1 MKKSTDYQKLIVS
14 IAVFFFAVHAVF
26 SQIPE
31 ITWEKNFEIRASHY
45 FSDVMELP
53 GGNFILLGAIEK
65 PGDRSFDIWLL
76 ECNNLGD
83 TLKTKV
89 FDFPGNDI
97 PMKLTAN
104 GENGFVVAYM
114 NQSAASGNIARL
126 LAVDATFNQLWTS
139 EAEKPS
145 ALLRSDV
152 ASDFSGQFWWLNTFS
167 EPDEKTRIA
176 IWKLDNE
183 GKKTAEFGFEENI
196 PATGYAIRTLPD
208 GTLAIC
214 SQVQPPKGKPTVKV
228 IRIDTNGKELWKT
241 LISQSDKILTPQ
253 CLCCSPDNTLLV
265 GGWAGLCY
273 NPDAP
278 AEEQIWDYDYLLT
291 KLDATGKVLWTQN
304 YNREGSE
311 KGTAI
316 AVLPDGNIM
325 AAGKCETSFTGT
337 IGPWLLMV
345 DKNGKMV
352 KDTVFKFRFVQ
363 DQAARI
369 VCTSDGG
376 FLLVGPGYID
386 TEHRLT
392 GWVKKLNPV
401 L

>member
-14 IAVFFFAVHAVF
+14 IAVFFLAVHTVF

-31 ITWEKNFEIRASHY
+31 ITWEKNFEIRASYY
-45 FSDVMELP
+45 FSDVLELP
-53 GGNFILLGAIEK
+53 DGNFILLGAIEK
-65 PGDRSFDIWLL
+65 PGDQNYDIWIL
-76 ECNNLGD
+76 ECNSLGD
-83 TLKTKV
+83 TIKTKV
-89 FDFPGNDI
+89 FNFPGNDI
-97 PMKLTAN
+97 PMKLATN
-104 GENGFVVAYM
+104 GEKGFVVAYM
-114 NQSAASGNIARL
+114 NQSTASENIARL

-139 EAEKPS
+139 EAEQPS

-152 ASDFSGQFWWLNTFS
+152 TSDFSGEIWWLNTFS
-167 EPDEKTRIA
+167 GPDEKARIS

-183 GKKTAEFGFEENI
+183 GKKTAEFSFEENT

-208 GTLAIC
+208 GTLAIS
-214 SQVQPPKGKPTVKV
+214 SQVQPPKGKPTVQV
-228 IRIDTNGKELWKT
+228 IRIDTDGKELWKT
-241 LISQSDKILTPQ
+241 LVPQSDKILTPQ

-291 KLDATGKVLWTQN
+291 KLDATGKILWTQN

-345 DKNGKMV
+345 DKKGKMI
-352 KDTVFKFRFVQ
+352 KDQVYKFRFVH
-363 DQAARI
+363 DQVSRI

-392 GWVKKLNPV
+392 GWVKKLSPV

>member
-14 IAVFFFAVHAVF
+14 IAVFFLAVHAVF

-31 ITWEKNFEIRASHY
+31 ITWEKSFEIRTSHY

-65 PGDRSFDIWLL
+65 PEDRNYDIWLL
-76 ECNNLGD
+76 ECNSLAD
-83 TLKTKV
+83 TIKTKIYESS
-89 FDFPGNDI
+89 GNDI

-114 NQSAASGNIARL
+114 NQSAASGNVSRL

-139 EAEKPS
+139 EAEQPS

-152 ASDFSGQFWWLNTFS
+152 AADLSGQVWWLNTFS
-167 EPDEKTRIA
+167 EPGEKARISVSK
-176 IWKLDNE
+176 IDSE
-183 GKKTAEFGFEENI
+183 GNKTAEFSFEEST
-196 PATGYAIRTLPD
+196 PAAGYAIRALPD
-208 GTLAIC
+208 GTLGISC
-214 SQVQPPKGKPTVKV
+214 QVQPPKGKPTVKV
-228 IRIDTNGKELWKT
+228 VRIDTDGKELWKT
-241 LISQSDKILTPQ
+241 IIPPSDKILTPQ
-253 CLCCSPDNTLLV
+253 CLCCSPDNTLLI

-325 AAGKCETSFTGT
+325 AAGKCETSFTGS
-337 IGPWLLMV
+337 IGPWLLFI

-352 KDTVFKFRFVQ
+352 KDRVYKFHFIH

-376 FLLVGPGYID
+376 FLLVGPGYIE
-386 TEHRLT
+386 TNNRLA
-392 GWVKKLNPV
+392 GWVKKLSPT

>member
-1 MKKSTDYQKLIVS
+1 MKKLTDYRRLIVCLLTLLLAGQ
-14 IAVFFFAVHAVF
+14 IAL
-26 SQIPE
+26 SQIPD
-31 ITWEKNFEIRASHY
+31 ISWEKNFKINSSHY
-45 FSDVMELP
+45 FSDVLELP

-65 PGDRSFDIWLL
+65 PGDRSYDIWLL
-76 ECNNLGD
+76 ECNSLGD
-83 TLKTKV
+83 TIKTKI
-89 FDFPGNDI
+89 FESSGNDI

-104 GENGFVVAYM
+104 GENGFVVAFI
-114 NQSAASGNIARL
+114 NQSAGSGNLARL
-126 LAVDATFNQLWTS
+126 LTVDSAFTKVWTS
-139 EAEKPS
+139 AAEKSS
-145 ALLRSDV
+145 ALLRTDV
-152 ASDFSGQFWWLNTFS
+152 AVDHSGQIWWLNTFEAMNEQHKIS
-167 EPDEKTRIA
+167 L
-176 IWKLDNE
+176 WKLDNE
-183 GKKTAEFGFEENI
+183 GKKTAEFSFVENS
-196 PATGYAIRTLPD
+196 PETGYSIRTLPD
-208 GTLAIC
+208 GTLAIS
-214 SQVQPPKGKPTVKV
+214 SQVQLSKGKPTIKV
-228 IRIDTNGKELWKT
+228 TRIDTDGKELWKT
-241 LISQSDKILTPQ
+241 LVPQSEKTLTPQ

-278 AEEQIWDYDYLLT
+278 SEEQIWDYDYLLT
-291 KLDATGKVLWTQN
+291 KIDATGKVLWTQN

-337 IGPWLLMV
+337 IGPWLLFI

-352 KDTVFKFRFVQ
+352 KDQVYKFHFVR
-363 DQAARI
+363 DQVARI

-376 FLLVGPGYID
+376 FLLVGPGYIETD
-386 TEHRLT
+386 QLLT